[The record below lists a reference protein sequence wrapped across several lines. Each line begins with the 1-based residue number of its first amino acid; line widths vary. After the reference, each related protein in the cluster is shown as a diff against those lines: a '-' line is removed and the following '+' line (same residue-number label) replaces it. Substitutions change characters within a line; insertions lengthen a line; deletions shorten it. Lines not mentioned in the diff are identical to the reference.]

1 MVLAVAKFLEGV
13 TEARVGNP
21 YWGMARRNTDGGT
34 TIVMPRPSRLRY
46 LGIAALVAAALFAGA
61 GKLGSF
67 LPDLPNPFRTET
79 VDRTQPA
86 LLQSLADLR
95 EYHAA
100 TGTFQVTVAT
110 EKDTRFVPSFIRGE
124 RTVYLAGGSVDA
136 VVDFSQLD
144 ERSIQVSPDRTSVS
158 IVLPAPAVA
167 EPTVDVEQS
176 RVVSRDRGVLDRIG
190 SAFSDN
196 PSSEKPLILAAEQK
210 MREAA
215 GASDL
220 RARAEENTRK
230 MLEGMVRALGYSS
243 VSVTFSPTPV

>member
-1 MVLAVAKFLEGV
+1 
-13 TEARVGNP
+13 
-21 YWGMARRNTDGGT
+21 MARRGNDGAT
-34 TIVMPRPSRLRY
+34 TVVLARPSRLRA
-46 LGIAALVAAALFAGA
+46 LGIGALVLLAVLLGA

-67 LPDLPNPFRTET
+67 LPSVPNPFGSET
-79 VDRTQPA
+79 IDRTQPP
-86 LLQSLADLR
+86 LLQSLSDLS

-100 TGTFQVTVAT
+100 SGNFQVIVDT

-124 RTVYLAGGSVDA
+124 RTVYVAGGSVDA

-144 ERSIQVSPDRTSVS
+144 ERSVQVSPDRSSVS
-158 IVLPAPAVA
+158 IVLPAPRVTDPA
-167 EPTVDVEQS
+167 VDVDQS

-196 PSSEKPLILAAEQK
+196 PATERPLILAAEEK

-220 RARAEENTRK
+220 RARAEENTRQ
-230 MLEGMVRALGYSS
+230 MLVGLVRALGYTG
-243 VSVTFSPTPV
+243 VTVTFSPTPI